1 MCPPSCWP
9 SLAPTSRNH
18 MLLAATCRRISWRLN
33 MHIYG
38 LMFQCAGR
46 MIFWVT
52 RNYNCFCPSAV
63 KVEYS
68 QSTSVSQIG
77 CCLQA
82 RFIQCTFLLDCI
94 FKLSDPWYSYLTFLR
109 QFVSSKTLTILSVV
123 VKWSIGSHPYVA
135 REQMHVLMMFLFV
148 QTQSMLPV
156 YSLCYIYLLPVTV
169 SSFQN
174 IKNS

>member
-94 FKLSDPWYSYLTFLR
+94 FKLSDPWYSFNFSPAVCKFKDLDY
-109 QFVSSKTLTILSVV
+109 FVSGREMVYRLTSVCCQRTDAC
-123 VKWSIGSHPYVA
+123 SHDVFIRTNPINA
-135 REQMHVLMMFLFV
+135 A
-148 QTQSMLPV
+148 
-156 YSLCYIYLLPVTV
+156 SL
-169 SSFQN
+169 
-174 IKNS
+174 